1 MAGARKSMRRC
12 LRLIWEA
19 THYYPQIYENNIY
32 YSIVAEVFLGRG
44 LVIRKTPAITT
55 GVFS

>member
-1 MAGARKSMRRC
+1 MRRC

-44 LVIRKTPAITT
+44 LVIRKTPAITV